1 MINIRNKNRLN
12 KSGKRY
18 IVATFI
24 LLFFQALLLFISSGK
39 IYILRFWI
47 FIIVNFIY
55 LIFATILLYKI
66 NPELI
71 NQRGSIKPDTK
82 LWDQFLMRAHN
93 IVLIFI
99 LPIVVGL
106 DVGRFQW
113 SYLNYYYLVLGYLL
127 YIISNILVNWAMI
140 VNPHFEATVRI
151 QKDREHKVISSGP
164 YKLIRHPGY
173 LGGIV
178 WAIGVPMILGSIY
191 GFIPSLVGIIIF
203 IIRTGLEDKT
213 LLSELEG
220 YAEYYKKVKC
230 RLIPGIW

>member
-151 QKDREHKVISSGP
+151 QKDREHKVITSGP

-220 YAEYYKKVKC
+220 YAEYYKKVKY

>member
-220 YAEYYKKVKC
+220 YAEYYKKVKY

>member
-151 QKDREHKVISSGP
+151 QKDREHKVITSGP

-213 LLSELEG
+213 LLNELEG
-220 YAEYYKKVKC
+220 YAEYSKKVKY

>member
-1 MINIRNKNRLN
+1 MTNIRNKKILN

-18 IVATFI
+18 IIAIFI
-24 LLFFQALLLFISSGK
+24 LFLFQVLLLFISAGE

-47 FIIVNFIY
+47 FIIINLIY
-55 LIFATILLYKI
+55 VIFSTILLYKI
-66 NPELI
+66 NSELI
-71 NQRGSIKPDTK
+71 NQRGTIKPDTK

-113 SYLNYYYLVLGYLL
+113 SYLNYYYLILGYLL
-127 YIISNILVNWAMI
+127 YIISCILINWAMM

-151 QKDREHKVISSGP
+151 QKDREHKVITSGP

-173 LGGIV
+173 LSGIL
-178 WAIGVPMILGSIY
+178 WAMSVPMILGSVY
-191 GFIPSLVGIIIF
+191 GFIPSIVGIIIF

-213 LLSELEG
+213 LLNELKGYSE
-220 YAEYYKKVKC
+220 YSKKVKR

>member
-151 QKDREHKVISSGP
+151 QKDREHKVITSGP

-213 LLSELEG
+213 LLNELEG
-220 YAEYYKKVKC
+220 YAEYYKKVKY

>member
-1 MINIRNKNRLN
+1 MTNIRNKNILN
-12 KSGKRY
+12 KSGKRC
-18 IVATFI
+18 IVASFI
-24 LLFFQALLLFISSGK
+24 LLLFQALLLFISSGK

-55 LIFATILLYKI
+55 VIFSTILIYKI

-106 DVGRFQW
+106 DVVRFQW

-127 YIISNILVNWAMI
+127 YIISSILINWAMI
-140 VNPHFEATVRI
+140 VNPHFEATIRI
-151 QKDREHKVISSGP
+151 QKDREHKVITSGP

-178 WAIGVPMILGSIY
+178 WAMGVPMILGSIY
-191 GFIPSLVGIIIF
+191 GFIPSIVAIIIF
-203 IIRTGLEDKT
+203 IIRTSLEDKT
-213 LLSELEG
+213 LLNELEG
-220 YAEYYKKVKC
+220 YAEYSKKVKC
-230 RLIPGIW
+230 RFIPGIW

>member
-1 MINIRNKNRLN
+1 VINIINKNRLN

-24 LLFFQALLLFISSGK
+24 LLLFQALLLFISSGK
-39 IYILRFWI
+39 IYILRFWV
-47 FIIVNFIY
+47 FIIVNLIY

-106 DVGRFQW
+106 DVGRFHW
-113 SYLNYYYLVLGYLL
+113 SYLNCYYLIPGYLL
-127 YIISNILVNWAMI
+127 YFTSNILVNWAMI

-151 QKDREHKVISSGP
+151 QKDREHKVITSGP

-178 WAIGVPMILGSIY
+178 WAMGVPMILGSIY
-191 GFIPSLVGIIIF
+191 GFIPSIVGIIIF

-213 LLSELEG
+213 LLNELEG
-220 YAEYYKKVKC
+220 YAEYSKKVKY